1 MHNEICVFEKSLS
14 IVYPGIRNTRIV
26 SIRRLNVSPLTLQ
39 MFLYKA
45 ANGVVW
51 WPWSPG
57 IRWAL
62 VMCVCVC
69 VCVCVRVHPCT
80 RARTC
85 MVKLMEGAWYQTSKR
100 QTLRVFIKYCIADFL
115 FFYRMFILPN
125 NEFQYYYFTALL
137 LLFFKKWLLVSQWH
151 RLHLYGLILWI
162 SLLISVMTVLCG
174 LWICRAIIGWLG

>member
-62 VMCVCVC
+62 VMCVC
-69 VCVCVRVHPCT
+69 
-80 RARTC
+80 
-85 MVKLMEGAWYQTSKR
+85 MVKLMGGAWNQTSKR

-125 NEFQYYYFTALL
+125 NEFQCYYFTALL

-151 RLHLYGLILWI
+151 RLHLYGPILWV
-162 SLLISVMTVLCG
+162 SLPISVMTVLCG
-174 LWICRAIIGWLG
+174 LCIFRAVMGWLG